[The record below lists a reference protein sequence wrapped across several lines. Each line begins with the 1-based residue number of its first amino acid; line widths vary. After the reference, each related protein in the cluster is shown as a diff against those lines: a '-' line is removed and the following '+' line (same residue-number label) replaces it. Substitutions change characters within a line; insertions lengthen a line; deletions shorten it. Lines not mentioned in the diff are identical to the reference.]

1 MSTNIMKVPRGGRI
15 IRANKSVRY
24 PFEVVLPQI
33 DGTVKRKPFACKKAA
48 DAYLKRMTEQ

>member
-1 MSTNIMKVPRGGRI
+1 MKVPRSGRI